1 MSIPIALQP
10 QYAAANSTLCICL
23 YVRRSDGDLGL
34 FTSADVPVLLSGITT
49 ESGVALD
56 GSYTQVLGLDVKS
69 IESSASLAVDN
80 TELSI
85 LAGEGNPVPA
95 DIRAGLW
102 ERAEFVIFEC
112 NYLDTSQ
119 GVRVLKR
126 GTLGNLQ
133 QARELITVE
142 FRGLSQAYQQ
152 MIGIAMSKT
161 CRNRFGVNDGRRSFC
176 PVDLADYTETVE
188 VTAAASRLVFT
199 LDSAQPDDWSGNGIV
214 TFLDGDNAGQRRKVK
229 SFVGGV
235 VTLTEAAD
243 AVPEVGAMV
252 EHQAG
257 CRLRMLEDCR
267 DKFDSILDF
276 NGEAYLTGIDH
287 LTAPTEAPE

>member
-1 MSIPIALQP
+1 MIPALLQP
-10 QYAAANSTLCICL
+10 QYETSNPTLCTCAH
-23 YVRRSDGDLGL
+23 VTRQDGQIERY
-34 FTSADVPVLLSGITT
+34 TSIDRAVTLTGITT
-49 ESGVALD
+49 DSGVSLD
-56 GSYTQVLGLDVKS
+56 GEYRPMRGLDLRN
-69 IESSASLAVDN
+69 IEYSA
-80 TELSI
+80 ELSVSNSEI
-85 LAGEGNPVPA
+85 TLLVAEGA
-95 DIRAGLW
+95 DIDVISGVFDRATVVL
-102 ERAEFVIFEC
+102 FDC

-119 GVRVLKR
+119 GVNVRMR
-126 GTLGNLQ
+126 GSLGNLSIG
-133 QARELITVE
+133 RNSITYEL
-142 FRGLSQAYQQ
+142 RGLRQAYQQ

-214 TFLDGDNAGQRRKVK
+214 NFLDGDNAGQRRKVK
-229 SFVGGV
+229 SFVAGV
-235 VTLTEAAD
+235 VTLAEPAD
-243 AVPEVGAMV
+243 APIEVGAMV